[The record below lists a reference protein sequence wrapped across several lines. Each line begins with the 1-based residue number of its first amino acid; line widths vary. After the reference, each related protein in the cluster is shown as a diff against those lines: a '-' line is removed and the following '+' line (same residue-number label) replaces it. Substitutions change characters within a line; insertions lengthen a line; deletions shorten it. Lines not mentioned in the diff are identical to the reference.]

1 MGVPGAR
8 SWEDVAEFPS
18 GWSAQVRAQ
27 VSGQV
32 CAQAASWPG
41 RPGPAQTHAGGTLA
55 MGVTFWPLLPSPPSR
70 ARVKFSQPLW
80 RLKTSGLPLGVAK
93 GWRHGVW
100 PPCPQSRWGAKAL
113 LHPHPTVGIT
123 ESQWGWGQAHV
134 PRSGCR
140 DRPSQGRGG
149 QTPPRRWERRP
160 GCVWGRAGPH
170 LREGS
175 GDRHPPPSGRRGVRS
190 WPKAGLDCG
199 WWRCRGRVVESPQRN
214 GSNGKNSAF
223 RAGRAPGTWPAQ
235 TLLLPAP
242 DRPDPREGASGHA
255 GPALMLAC
263 AEHRP
268 PSCPGPRFPGRS
280 PWHRDSPRPRQ
291 GYTVA
296 RQPGPEWPTWTSP
309 LGRLGPG
316 QAQGRGPG

>member
-1 MGVPGAR
+1 MPRGFLWEVQWHGGAR
-8 SWEDVAEFPS
+8 CQELGGRRRIPS

-41 RPGPAQTHAGGTLA
+41 RPGQVVRTHAGA
-55 MGVTFWPLLPSPPSR
+55 PLLWVLLSCPSSPSSRQVRPAGRRPKFSPPSG
-70 ARVKFSQPLW
+70 ARVKFSQPLC

-100 PPCPQSRWGAKAL
+100 PPCPQSRWGAGAL

-123 ESQWGWGQAHV
+123 ESRWGWGQAHV

-160 GCVWGRAGPH
+160 GCLWGRAGPH

-175 GDRHPPPSGRRGVRS
+175 GDRHPPPSGRRG
-190 WPKAGLDCG
+190 A
-199 WWRCRGRVVESPQRN
+199 WRG
-214 GSNGKNSAF
+214 AF
-223 RAGRAPGTWPAQ
+223 LAQ
-235 TLLLPAP
+235 
-242 DRPDPREGASGHA
+242 G
-255 GPALMLAC
+255 
-263 AEHRP
+263 
-268 PSCPGPRFPGRS
+268 
-280 PWHRDSPRPRQ
+280 
-291 GYTVA
+291 
-296 RQPGPEWPTWTSP
+296 
-309 LGRLGPG
+309 GPG
-316 QAQGRGPG
+316 LGVVALPWQSG